1 MPSEHPLQSRVKSTV
16 PNTCVIM
23 IVMYHSSSTYHYYD
37 FMSSLITRE
46 FSSCFFDILQ
56 RILPFDVLD
65 LAALVVSYGLV
76 LQDCVQLNQYKLKD
90 EIGKVRC
97 ILCMHTARVCFEP
110 LTVFLFPV
118 RARMASSSWPTMRM
132 TTRTT

>member
-1 MPSEHPLQSRVKSTV
+1 MQFPSSGGQYDTLVMKQQCLKEKLDFFSPGMPSEHPLQSRVKSPV

-23 IVMYHSSSTYHYYD
+23 IVMYHSSSTYCYYD
-37 FMSSLITRE
+37 FLSSLIARE
-46 FSSCFFDILQ
+46 FSSCFYDILQ
-56 RILPFDVLD
+56 RILPFAVLD

-97 ILCMHTARVCFEP
+97 ILCMRVC
-110 LTVFLFPV
+110 V
-118 RARMASSSWPTMRM
+118 
-132 TTRTT
+132 